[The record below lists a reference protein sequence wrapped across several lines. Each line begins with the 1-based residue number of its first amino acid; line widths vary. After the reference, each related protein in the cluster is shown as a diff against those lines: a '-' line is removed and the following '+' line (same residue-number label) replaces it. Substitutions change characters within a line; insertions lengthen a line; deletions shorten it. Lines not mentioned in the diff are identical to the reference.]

1 MELVKSVSI
10 ENMVNQRA
18 AVVARLNQALDLI
31 AEAEALAAA
40 ANVGFPRLVIDNHY
54 ALRGRTLTLC
64 GQYASR
70 DDDVRAAMLRTVDGP
85 AWQYLMKESGLRTFM
100 DAEARSKWDNQIHE
114 GDVPELTAE
123 NVRATFGALYGSR
136 GEMFERGV
144 LECFRRLS
152 WNYKTNEPFKFGK
165 RIILNY
171 LFSYGSPN
179 HRTTDQ
185 LDDLLRVFYVLDG
198 KPEPDHRNGF
208 YLMVSDARQRGET
221 QAENAYLH
229 VKWFKKGSGHVLFKR
244 PDLVEK
250 MNGIL
255 AKHYP
260 HALASEV
267 R

>member
-54 ALRGRTLTLC
+54 ATRGRTLTLS

-70 DDDVRAAMLRTVDGP
+70 DDDARVAMLRTVDGP

-123 NVRATFGALYGSR
+123 NVRATLARSTGRGARCSSVEFWSASVACPGTTRRTSR
-136 GEMFERGV
+136 
-144 LECFRRLS
+144 S
-152 WNYKTNEPFKFGK
+152 
-165 RIILNY
+165 
-171 LFSYGSPN
+171 SS
-179 HRTTDQ
+179 
-185 LDDLLRVFYVLDG
+185 
-198 KPEPDHRNGF
+198 
-208 YLMVSDARQRGET
+208 
-221 QAENAYLH
+221 
-229 VKWFKKGSGHVLFKR
+229 
-244 PDLVEK
+244 
-250 MNGIL
+250 
-255 AKHYP
+255 
-260 HALASEV
+260 ASASS
-267 R
+267 

>member
-54 ALRGRTLTLC
+54 ATRGRTLTLS

-70 DDDVRAAMLRTVDGP
+70 DDDARVAMLRTVDGP

-171 LFSYGSPN
+171 LLGSPRFQCN
-179 HRTTDQ
+179 
-185 LDDLLRVFYVLDG
+185 
-198 KPEPDHRNGF
+198 K
-208 YLMVSDARQRGET
+208 
-221 QAENAYLH
+221 
-229 VKWFKKGSGHVLFKR
+229 
-244 PDLVEK
+244 
-250 MNGIL
+250 
-255 AKHYP
+255 
-260 HALASEV
+260 
-267 R
+267 